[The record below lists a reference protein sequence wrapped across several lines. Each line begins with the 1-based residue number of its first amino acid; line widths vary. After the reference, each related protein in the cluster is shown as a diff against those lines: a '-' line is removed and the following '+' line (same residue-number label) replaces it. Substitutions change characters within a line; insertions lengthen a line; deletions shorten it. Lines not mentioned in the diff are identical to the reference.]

1 MRRIALLL
9 SVAALSTVVTTAVL
23 PVARAFAQETKADR
37 DEAQKRQ
44 EEKEKA
50 DKEKAKKANKIGN
63 APLDELANAGPC
75 PYVKALYDAARYV
88 EFDGGKE
95 ASAAVGYTG
104 EIESVHSTCAYKTD
118 QPIKVRVDIGL
129 ALGKGPMAAG
139 SSKTYK
145 YWVAVTDRNKAVIA
159 KEYFDLPISF
169 PGGADRV
176 MTHEM
181 LDDIVIPRANAKVS
195 GDNFEVLIGF
205 DVTPEQA
212 AFNREGKRFRV
223 NAGHTTTA
231 DAGKPQG
238 Q

>member
-9 SVAALSTVVTTAVL
+9 SVAAIGAVVL
-23 PVARAFAQETKADR
+23 PVAQSFAQETKADR
-37 DEAQKRQ
+37 EEAQKRQ
-44 EEKEKA
+44 AEKDKA
-50 DKEKAKKANKIGN
+50 DKEKAKKAGRLGS

-88 EFDGGKE
+88 EFNGKE
-95 ASAAVGYTG
+95 ASATVGYTG
-104 EIESVHSTCAYKTD
+104 EIEGVHSSCAYKAD
-118 QPIKVRVDIGL
+118 QPIRVKVDVAL

-159 KEYFDLPISF
+159 KEYFDLPVSF

-176 MTHEM
+176 MTHEL

-212 AFNREGKRFRV
+212 DFNREGKRFRV
-223 NAGHTTTA
+223 NAGQTTTA